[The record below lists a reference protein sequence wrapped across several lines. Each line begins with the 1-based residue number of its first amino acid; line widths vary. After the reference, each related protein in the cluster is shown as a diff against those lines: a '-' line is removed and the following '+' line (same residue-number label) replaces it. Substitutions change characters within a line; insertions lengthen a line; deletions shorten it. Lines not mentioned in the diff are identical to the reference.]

1 MEAKDVGKRIKEL
14 REERQ
19 LTQYALAHQSRVSP
33 TYIYQLERGE
43 KSPTIEYLEHIC
55 WGLGI
60 NLTDFFKDPTPT
72 QNDKLDTLSTEQR
85 KLLNDFLKSL

>member
-19 LTQYALAHQSRVSP
+19 LTQYALAHQSGVSP

-55 WGLGI
+55 WGWGI
-60 NLTDFFKDPTPT
+60 TLTDFFKDTTPK
-72 QNDKLDTLSTEQR
+72 NDKLDALSAQQR
-85 KLLNDFLKSL
+85 TLLNDFLKSL